1 MLYLDYKAG
10 MHLRP
15 STAEVTLVMEKY
27 NVAQPI
33 KFTFGMYQVNPEPNF
48 NYQLNRVVHWN
59 GGTVEDIKE
68 AGKKIKSSEDWKRE
82 LIALGDNAMKSGRT
96 APAIAYYRMS
106 EFFMVD
112 GDTDKKKYYNLAT
125 DMFYEYYADYFEG
138 DNARIKR
145 LKVSY
150 EGIQLPVWHLK
161 PPGEAKDT
169 ILLHGG
175 NDSYMEEF
183 LFSVLYLQEC
193 GYEVF
198 LFEGPGQG
206 GVIRNQGKHFTYEW
220 ERPVKAVLDSL
231 KLTKVTIIG
240 ISLGG
245 YLAPRAAAFDDRI
258 TKVVCWSVFP
268 SFLGSVIGT
277 EGKAIEK
284 AFYIM
289 MSLHAKPLLNFIFN
303 MKGRK
308 NPMIGWALHH
318 GMYAY
323 EAKSPYDWARKLEKY
338 DIRPVADKLTQ
349 DVLILGAGQDHF
361 IDYHKVSQEIDAF
374 VNVRSLTFRL
384 FTDKEYAANHC
395 QVGNAKLALDTIM
408 NWIDRTNKNKNE
420 LEKES

>member
-1 MLYLDYKAG
+1 
-10 MHLRP
+10 
-15 STAEVTLVMEKY
+15 MEKY
-27 NVAQPI
+27 DVTQPI
-33 KFTFGMYQVNPEPNF
+33 KFTYGMYQVNPEPNF

-68 AGKKIKSSEDWKRE
+68 GGKRISSSEDWKRE
-82 LIALGDNAMKSGRT
+82 LIALGDKAMNSGRT

-112 GDTDKKKYYNLAT
+112 GDPDKKKYYNLAT

-138 DNARIKR
+138 ENARIER
-145 LKVSY
+145 LEVAY
-150 EGIQLPVWHLK
+150 DGINLPVWHLK
-161 PPGEAKDT
+161 PKGESKDT

-193 GYEVF
+193 GYEVY

-206 GVIRNQGKHFTYEW
+206 GVVRNQGKHFTYEW
-220 ERPVKAVLDSL
+220 EHPVKAVLDTL
-231 KLTKVTIIG
+231 HLNNVTIIG

-245 YLAPRAAAFDDRI
+245 YLAPRAAAFDERI

-277 EGKAIEK
+277 QGKALEK

-289 MSLHAKPLLNFIFN
+289 MNLHAKHLLNLIFN
-303 MKGRK
+303 IKGK
-308 NPMIGWALHH
+308 NNPMTGWAIHH

-338 DIRPVADKLTQ
+338 DIRPVADKLKQ
-349 DVLILGAGQDHF
+349 DVLILGASQDHF

-374 VNVRSLTFRL
+374 VNVKSLTFRL

-408 NWIDRTNKNKNE
+408 NWITLTNHKNRE
-420 LEKES
+420 LGDTI